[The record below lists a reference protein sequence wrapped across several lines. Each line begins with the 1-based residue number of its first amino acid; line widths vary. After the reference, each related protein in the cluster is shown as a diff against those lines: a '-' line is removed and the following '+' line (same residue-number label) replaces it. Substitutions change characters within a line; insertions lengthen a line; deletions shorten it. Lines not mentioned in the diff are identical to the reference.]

1 MVLATLAAMVA
12 MQGEP
17 QHGGPFRQDIGFCYT
32 VRQGLP
38 SEDVRA
44 ITISGRFVWAG
55 TAKGI
60 VRLPVAGKADHS
72 WKKVSELPTLCL
84 APDGEGGIFAAT
96 EAGFYRFSDQGQGQP
111 LAGLETEKGVWV
123 TPATKGGAWCLTA
136 EKLFYWEGQVRATHP
151 APQEAELAFATQ
163 DAEGNLFVGARLKVG
178 GYSSGERGMEWTYVR
193 QLYRLGQSRR
203 KLLTQQNELEARRKL
218 LLEKYSDIHPA
229 VVEISKQ
236 IATLAQRLKAQ
247 PGRLG
252 EQLTLVGVRDTRG
265 RYADGEFLAA
275 QADDGGHV
283 WVGTRGGLAITDG
296 EGWWYPLTGREGMP
310 VEEVRCITLGQNGDV
325 WVGTPEGACRLR
337 EGTWNY
343 FWGKRWMPG
352 NNVRAIAIDQEGG
365 AWLGTN
371 GGVGHIESRKMT
383 LAEKARHYE
392 EITTARHNRNGYV
405 TVCRL
410 ADPNNLAEY
419 EIEASDNDG
428 LWTALYTA
436 AECFRYAV
444 TKEPEAKER
453 ARKSMRAIMDLERLS
468 GIPGFPARAVVR
480 KGEKGVYEVHGE
492 WHDSPV
498 DPQVRW
504 KGDTS
509 SDELDGHYFIYPIY
523 YDLVA
528 DETEKVE
535 LRAVIQ
541 RITDHLLKNS
551 YRLVDRDGQ
560 PTRWATFGPA
570 QLNDD
575 PRWEEER
582 GLNSLSILAYL
593 KVAHHM
599 TGEARYADAYEALI
613 REHHYL
619 LNLIDQKRLPPYEIN
634 HSDDELAFLGYHS
647 LLRYETDPLRRRILL
662 LSLER
667 SWQIERPER
676 SAFFNFVY
684 GAMTGKPCDA
694 EEAIQ
699 TLRQW
704 PWDLR
709 HWTVKNSH
717 RNDIRFSAL
726 SKPGQLECDRV
737 LPHSERRM
745 MQWSDNPYLL
755 DGGDDGH
762 REYDGAAWLLPYWM
776 GRYYGIIED

>member
-1 MVLATLAAMVA
+1 MVLATLIAMVA
-12 MQGEP
+12 M
-17 QHGGPFRQDIGFCYT
+17 HGNVHRVGPFLQDIGFRYT
-32 VRQGLP
+32 ARQGLP
-38 SEDVRA
+38 SDDVKA
-44 ITISGRFVWAG
+44 ITVSGRFVWAG

-60 VRLPVAGKADHS
+60 ARLPLAEKANRP
-72 WKKVSELPTLCL
+72 WEKVFDLATVCL
-84 APDGEGGIFAAT
+84 APDGEGGVFAASET
-96 EAGFYRFSDQGQGQP
+96 GFYRFSDAGRGQ
-111 LAGLETEKGVWV
+111 LLSGLETEKGVWV
-123 TPATKGGAWCLTA
+123 TPAARGSVWCVTA
-136 EKLFYWEGQVRATHP
+136 EKLFYWEGQVLATHP
-151 APQEAELAFATQ
+151 APQDAELAFATQ
-163 DAEGNLFVGARLKVG
+163 DSEGNLFVGARLKVG
-178 GYSSGERGMEWTYVR
+178 GYSSGERGAEWTYIR
-193 QLYRLGQSRR
+193 QLYRLGASRK
-203 KLLTQQNELEARRKL
+203 KLIIQRNELEARKKL
-218 LLEKYSDIHPA
+218 LLEKYSELHPA

-236 IATLAQRLKAQ
+236 IANLGQSIQPQ
-247 PGRLG
+247 PGRPN
-252 EQLTLVGVRDTRG
+252 EPLTPVGVCDVRG
-265 RYADGEFLAA
+265 RYTDGDFLAA
-275 QADDGGHV
+275 QADDSGHV

-296 EGWWYPLTGREGMP
+296 EGWWHPITGREGMP
-310 VEEVRCITLGQNGDV
+310 IEEVRYIALGPNGDV
-325 WVGTPEGACRLR
+325 WAGTPEGACRLR

-352 NNVRAIAIDQEGG
+352 NDVRAIAIDPEGG
-365 AWLGTN
+365 VWLATN
-371 GGVGHIESRKMT
+371 RGVGHIESRKIT

-392 EITTARHNRNGYV
+392 QITAARHNRNGYV

-410 ADPNNLAEY
+410 VDPDNLAEY

-428 LWTALYTA
+428 LWTALYAA

-444 TKEPEAKER
+444 TKEPEARER

-468 GIPGFPARAVVR
+468 GISGFPARAVVR
-480 KGEKGVYEVHGE
+480 KGEKRVYESRGE

-504 KGDTS
+504 KGETS

-528 DETEKVE
+528 DEAEKEE
-535 LRAVIQ
+535 LRAVIR
-541 RITDHLLKNS
+541 RITDHLLKNG
-551 YRLVDRDGQ
+551 YRLIDRDGQ
-560 PTRWATFGPA
+560 PTRWATFGPS

-593 KVAHHM
+593 KVAYYM
-599 TGEARYADAYEALI
+599 TGEPRYADAYEELI
-613 REHHYL
+613 RLHHYL

-647 LLRYETDPLRRRILL
+647 LLRYETDPVRRRILL

-676 SAFFNFVY
+676 SPFFNFVY
-684 GAMTGKPCDA
+684 SAMTGKPCDVEA
-694 EEAIQ
+694 AIQ
-699 TLRQW
+699 TLREW

-726 SKPGQLECDRV
+726 SRPVRLECDHV
-737 LPHSERRM
+737 LPHSERRV
-745 MQWSDNPYLL
+745 MQWSDNPYVL

-776 GRYYGIIED
+776 GRYYRIIEE